1 MGACLI
7 GQPKLEISLKES
19 QTLGVLFIF
28 NIFLF
33 VFTLYCFYLIG
44 PSTFP
49 DYPGYVKLATFPEG
63 SGSEHVTEYLS
74 RFILESKF
82 FGFSPEKRVN
92 FFIFF
97 VQAFITI
104 IFLYEA
110 LKNPKML
117 YSATIANSFYLP
129 FFFTT
134 GVRAASLY
142 YIFFLFCARKSNNK
156 VVGITD
162 VLVISLL
169 GSLFHDSFLI
179 VTFGLLLSIFF
190 NYLNLSKKLM
200 AIILILSLPLVL
212 IDDLSVVKTIIELIS
227 YDLGKFTAY
236 MELNAYGLNKAIY
249 LCLILL
255 MCSYSI
261 FVRDYSFSTNIVFS
275 FALLII
281 FSSFIN
287 YVVSIRISIFTLS
300 SLFAFSSALSF
311 KFENSFQNFA
321 IFTLPI
327 CIALYCFQFFS
338 LIFQ

>member
-1 MGACLI
+1 MGAYLI
-7 GQPKLEISLKES
+7 GHPELEISFKES
-19 QTLGVLFIF
+19 QALGMLFVFNILLFIF
-28 NIFLF
+28 TI
-33 VFTLYCFYLIG
+33 YSFYLIG

-49 DYPGYVKLATFPEG
+49 DYPGYVKLATFPEW
-63 SGSEHVTEYLS
+63 SGSAHMTEYLS

-82 FGFSPEKRVN
+82 FGYSPEMRVN
-92 FFIFF
+92 SLIFF
-97 VQAFITI
+97 VQVFITI
-104 IFLYEA
+104 IFLFEA

-117 YSATIANSFYLP
+117 YSATIANSLYLP
-129 FFFTT
+129 FFLTT

-142 YIFFLFCARKSNNK
+142 YIFFLFCARKSNNI

-162 VLVISLL
+162 VLFISLL
-169 GSLFHDSFLI
+169 GSLFHDTFLI

-200 AIILILSLPLVL
+200 AIILISSIPFVI
-212 IDDLSVVKTIIELIS
+212 IDDLSFVKTIIELIS

-249 LCLILL
+249 LCLIIL
-255 MCSYSI
+255 MCTYSI
-261 FVRDYSFSTNIVFS
+261 FVRDYAFSTNIVFS

-281 FSSFIN
+281 LSSFVN
-287 YVVSIRISIFTLS
+287 YVVSIRVSIFTLC
-300 SLFAFSSALSF
+300 SLFAFSSALNF
-311 KFENSFQNFA
+311 KFENSFHNFI

-327 CIALYCFQFFS
+327 CIALYCFQLTS